1 MRVAKLCCLLLLLS
15 LVVIVAKI
23 KADMEVKRKAVLA
36 ILLLEGLNNE
46 EKKTKRSCKVRQ

>member
-15 LVVIVAKI
+15 LLVIVAKI
-23 KADMEVKRKAVLA
+23 KAEVEVKRKAVLA